1 MSGSSNYQKKRV
13 SMFGDKNQLRL
24 SSLRNKKN
32 KNKEKYTECT
42 DVCPRDKRKMVN
54 NIWINNV

>member
-1 MSGSSNYQKKRV
+1 
-13 SMFGDKNQLRL
+13 MFGDKNQLRL